1 MCSPCHAHQAGTC
14 TCSPQTPPLL
24 ARPNTCQRLQLQH
37 GVVLHGKCSCRPTSP
52 NVPGRLGHSGRAEP
66 LHRLGRRRPVDHQL
80 AERRLVDR
88 NAALQRP
95 AIPTESAGI
104 DWNCSCRFSIK
115 VERGCSRIDLEL
127 HRILSEESEGKIA
140 VGNNLARRVVLAL
153 PLPVHVEGA
162 NRLDLL
168 EVADRRR
175 RGLSFCR
182 HPLSIPIETPTTGRR
197 KCSRMTVSSPS
208 ISPREPRRSGPPPRG
223 RRRTPPPTPGAACP
237 RTFGGPRRR
246 PAPPARPP
254 S

>member
-162 NRLDLL
+162 DRLDLL

-175 RGLSFCR
+175 RDC
-182 HPLSIPIETPTTGRR
+182 HYADTP
-197 KCSRMTVSSPS
+197 SPS
-208 ISPREPRRSGPPPRG
+208 LLKRLTKRE
-223 RRRTPPPTPGAACP
+223 
-237 RTFGGPRRR
+237 GGS
-246 PAPPARPP
+246 AR
-254 S
+254 